1 MKEEKKFEI
10 PVVELQEV
18 TFSYNG
24 PPVLEG
30 VSFRVDRG
38 DFMALIGPNG
48 AAKSTLMKIM
58 LGLLTPDRGA
68 VRLFGEDVRNFRQWH
83 RVGYVPQ
90 QGGQVN
96 IAFPATV
103 TETVASGLY
112 GGYMKFLKG
121 QERDKAV
128 REAMATVGIEHLA
141 RRLIGE
147 LSGGQRQKVFLA
159 RSLVKKP
166 EALFLDEPTAGIDPE
181 SQEEFYSLLENLNKH
196 HGLTVV
202 MITHDIGMAYGRA
215 TKIGCVGCRKV
226 GVHENIKDITEDH
239 IAEVMGYRI
248 KRKRR

>member
-1 MKEEKKFEI
+1 MKEENKKT
-10 PVVELQEV
+10 PVVELQNV

-30 VSFRVDRG
+30 VSLRVERG

-58 LGLLTPDRGA
+58 VGLLTPNRGT
-68 VRLFGEDVRNFRQWH
+68 VRLFGEDIRKFRQWY
-83 RVGYVPQ
+83 RIGYVPQ
-90 QGGQVN
+90 QGGHVN
-96 IAFPATV
+96 LAFPATV
-103 TETVASGLY
+103 EEAVASGLY
-112 GGYMKFLKG
+112 GGFMKFFKG
-121 QERDKAV
+121 QEIDKAV

-141 RRLIGE
+141 RSLLGE

-181 SQEEFYSLLENLNKH
+181 SQEEFYSLLKNLNEL
-196 HGLTVV
+196 HGITVV
-202 MITHDIGMAYGRA
+202 MITHDIGMAYDRA
-215 TKIGCVGCRKV
+215 TRIGCVGSRKV
-226 GVHENIKDITEDH
+226 DVHENIKDITEDH

-248 KRKRR
+248 KKKRH